1 MTEPSRGYHGVRFY
15 ETFGDFGYTM
25 RTRMETLRTFGPAL
39 SPFNAW
45 LLLQGLETLPVRMDR
60 HCENTLAVAKFL
72 QNHPKVAWVNYPGLT
87 DNKYHKLARKYL
99 PKGTSGLLT
108 FGVKGGA
115 KAGEKFI
122 EAATFMSHL
131 ANIGDAKTLIIHP
144 ASTTHR
150 QMSEEEQAK
159 AGVTPDM
166 IRISVGLESL
176 DDILWDVDNALSA
189 T

>member
-1 MTEPSRGYHGVRFY
+1 
-15 ETFGDFGYTM
+15 
-25 RTRMETLRTFGPAL
+25 METLRTFGPAL

-60 HCENTLAVAKFL
+60 HCANALAVAEFL
-72 QNHPKVAWVNYPGLT
+72 AQHAQVSWVNYPGLPG
-87 DNKYHKLARKYL
+87 NRYYELARKYV
-99 PKGTSGLLT
+99 PKGASSLLA
-108 FGVKGGA
+108 FGIKGSA
-115 KAGEKFI
+115 RAGEKFI

-150 QMSEEEQAK
+150 QMSEEDQAK

-166 IRISVGLESL
+166 IRVSVGIETVE
-176 DDILWDVDNALSA
+176 DILWDLDQALHAARS
-189 T
+189 